1 MIDIKILRTNPDLV
15 RKALHDKVTRW
26 VDLDEVIRLDL
37 ARTSLGQELD
47 ALRARRNELSASM
60 KTSPQPS
67 PKGEGA
73 GKPSPEILEEA
84 KSIKE
89 KIQSLEPEFE
99 KIEGEFLALYKKIP
113 NIPTA
118 DTPIGL
124 TEEENVVVKQWG
136 TIRQFDFPVRNH
148 AEIAEIRGWIDKE
161 RAANVAGSRFAY
173 LKGDLVKLQF
183 ALIQWVMDT
192 LGDSAV
198 LDQVIAEHGLTVSNK
213 PFTPVLPPY
222 MIKTA
227 PYDAMDRLEPR
238 EERYKIEGQDL
249 WLQGS
254 AEHVLGSMHA
264 WEIFA
269 ESEMPVRYL
278 GYATSFRGEAWTYG
292 KDMEGIIRMHQFDKL
307 EMESFSVAE
316 TSHDEHLLFAGL
328 QEYLMQA
335 LEIPYQKLQ
344 KCTFDI
350 GKPNAKGSDIE
361 AWLPGQDKYRETHT
375 ADYMTDYQARRL
387 QTRVRRTSGEVEL
400 IHTNDATAFACG
412 RALVAIM
419 ENYQNVDATITVPKV
434 LRNYIGGKERI

>member
-1 MIDIKILRTNPDLV
+1 MIDIKILRTNPELV
-15 RKALHDKVTRW
+15 RKALENKVTKW
-26 VDLDEVIRLDL
+26 VDLDEVIRLDRERVRL
-37 ARTSLGQELD
+37 QQELD
-47 ALRARRNELSASM
+47 TLRARRNELSTSM
-60 KTSPQPS
+60 GK
-67 PKGEGA
+67 
-73 GKPSPEILEEA
+73 GKPEPTLLEEA
-84 KSIKE
+84 KTIKE
-89 KIQSLEPEFE
+89 QIQTDE
-99 KIEGEFLALYKKIP
+99 KVFAEVEEAFYALYKKIP
-113 NIPTA
+113 NIPSE
-118 DTPIGL
+118 DTPIGH
-124 TEEENVVVKQWG
+124 TEDENVIVKAWG
-136 TIRQFDFPVRNH
+136 HIREFDFPIRNH

-161 RAANVAGSRFAY
+161 RAANVAGARFAY

-183 ALIQWVMDT
+183 ALIQWVMDS
-192 LGDSAV
+192 LSDSTV
-198 LDQVIAEHGLTVSNK
+198 LDTIIAEHGLNVSNK

-238 EERYKIEGQDL
+238 EDRYKIEGEDL

-264 WEIFA
+264 GEIFA
-269 ESEMPVRYL
+269 EADMPVRYL
-278 GYATSFRGEAWTYG
+278 GYATSFRGEAGTYG

-316 TSHDEHLLFAGL
+316 HAHDEHLLFSGI
-328 QEYLMQA
+328 QEWLMQQ

-350 GKPNAKGSDIE
+350 GKPNAKWSDIE
-361 AWLPGQDKYRETHT
+361 AWLPGQQKYRETHT
-375 ADYMTDYQARRL
+375 ADYMSDYQARRL
-387 QTRVRRTSGEVEL
+387 QTRVRRASGEVEL

-419 ENYQNVDATITVPKV
+419 ENYQNADATVTVPKV

>member
-15 RKALHDKVTRW
+15 RKALHDKVTKW
-26 VDLDEVIRLDL
+26 VDLDEVI
-37 ARTSLGQELD
+37 SLD
-47 ALRARRNELSASM
+47 ALRISLGQDLDVLRMRRNDISASM
-60 KTSPQPS
+60 WKWKPE
-67 PKGEGA
+67 PKL
-73 GKPSPEILEEA
+73 LEEA
-84 KSIKE
+84 REIKE
-89 KIQSLEPEFE
+89 KIQSLEPEFDRV
-99 KIEGEFLALYKKIP
+99 EGEFLALYKKIP
-113 NIPTA
+113 NLPTA
-118 DTPIGL
+118 DTPVGL
-124 TEEENVVVKQWG
+124 TEEENVMVKQWG
-136 TIRQFDFPVRNH
+136 NIREFDFPVRNH
-148 AEIAEIRGWIDKE
+148 AEIAEIRWWIDKE

-173 LKGDLVKLQF
+173 LMGDLVKLQF

-192 LGDSAV
+192 LSDREV
-198 LDQVIAEHGLTVSNK
+198 LAKIIKENNLKISDK

-249 WLQGS
+249 WLQWS

-264 WEIFA
+264 GEIFA
-269 ESEMPVRYL
+269 EADMPVRYL
-278 GYATSFRGEAWTYG
+278 GYATSFRGEAGTYG

-307 EMESFSVAE
+307 EMESFSLAE

-328 QEYLMQA
+328 QEYLMQT

-350 GKPNAKGSDIE
+350 GKPNAKWSDIE
-361 AWLPGQDKYRETHT
+361 AWLPGQQKYRETHT

-387 QTRVRRTSGEVEL
+387 QTRVRRTSGDVEL

-419 ENYQNVDATITVPKV
+419 ENYQNEDATITIPQV
-434 LRNYIGGKERI
+434 LRNYMGGREKI

>member
-1 MIDIKILRTNPDLV
+1 M
-15 RKALHDKVTRW
+15 
-26 VDLDEVIRLDL
+26 DLDEVIRLDSERVKL
-37 ARTSLGQELD
+37 QQELD
-47 ALRARRNELSASM
+47 TLRARKNEISASM
-60 KTSPQPS
+60 GK
-67 PKGEGA
+67 
-73 GKPSPEILEEA
+73 GKPEPAVLEEA
-84 KSIKE
+84 KSVKE
-89 KIQSLEPEFE
+89 KIQAIEPEYDRVE
-99 KIEGEFLALYKKIP
+99 SEFLALYKKIP

-136 TIRQFDFPVRNH
+136 KIREFTFTPKNH
-148 AEIAEIRGWIDKE
+148 AEIAAIRGWIDKD
-161 RAANVAGSRFAY
+161 RAANVAGARFAY
-173 LKGDLVKLQF
+173 LMGDLVRLQF
-183 ALIQWVMDT
+183 ALIQFVMDS
-192 LGDSAV
+192 LGDSSV
-198 LDQVIAEHGLTVSNK
+198 LDQVIAENNLKVSNK

-238 EERYKIEGQDL
+238 EERYKIEGEDL

-264 WEIFA
+264 GEIF
-269 ESEMPVRYL
+269 SEADMPVRYL
-278 GYATSFRGEAWTYG
+278 GYATSFRGEAGTYG

-307 EMESFSVAE
+307 EMESFSTAE

-328 QEYLMQA
+328 QEYLMQS

-361 AWLPGQDKYRETHT
+361 AWLPGQGKYRETHT
-375 ADYMTDYQARRL
+375 ADYMSDYQARRL

-419 ENYQNVDATITVPKV
+419 ENYQNEDATINVPKV
-434 LRNYIGGKERI
+434 LQKYIGGKERI